1 MEAKLSSVAVEVLG
15 LRLTMKVP
23 RLGRS
28 WHRKEEPGYRV
39 DMVRSQ
45 EVGEGMNN
53 STARVEREDSLLRY
67 DNRVVNRLL
76 SLEQL
81 ENIENWLSQQ
91 PEVWKTEEGEEEE
104 VTEVGVGESSGQE
117 MKIGGT
123 SGQEEKEVD
132 TLDGAL
138 EKLTKATNYYRD
150 IANNTNKQ
158 QFLRKKIVTL
168 V

>member
-45 EVGEGMNN
+45 EVREGMNN

-91 PEVWKTEEGEEEE
+91 PEVWEIEEGEEEVGETSVQE
-104 VTEVGVGESSGQE
+104 VEVG
-117 MKIGGT
+117 
-123 SGQEEKEVD
+123 D
-132 TLDGAL
+132 TLDGGL

-150 IANNTNKQ
+150 IANNTYKQ
-158 QFLRKKIVTL
+158 KFLGKKIVTL

>member
-91 PEVWKTEEGEEEE
+91 PEIWKTEEGEEEE

-117 MKIGGT
+117 M
-123 SGQEEKEVD
+123 EVGD
-132 TLDGAL
+132 TLDGGL

-158 QFLRKKIVTL
+158 QFLRKKIVTM

>member
-45 EVGEGMNN
+45 EVREGMNN

-76 SLEQL
+76 SIKQL

-91 PEVWKTEEGEEEE
+91 PEVWEIEEGDEEEEE
-104 VTEVGVGESSGQE
+104 VVEMGGTGGQE
-117 MKIGGT
+117 M
-123 SGQEEKEVD
+123 EVGD
-132 TLDGAL
+132 TLDGGL
-138 EKLTKATNYYRD
+138 ERLTKATNYYRD
-150 IANNTNKQ
+150 IANNTSKQ
-158 QFLRKKIVTL
+158 KFLRKKIVTL

>member
-91 PEVWKTEEGEEEE
+91 PEVWKMEEGEEEE
-104 VTEVGVGESSGQE
+104 VGEMGVASGL
-117 MKIGGT
+117 
-123 SGQEEKEVD
+123 EEKEGD
-132 TLDGAL
+132 TLDEGL
-138 EKLTKATNYYRD
+138 EKLSKATNYYRD

>member
-1 MEAKLSSVAVEVLG
+1 M
-15 LRLTMKVP
+15 
-23 RLGRS
+23 
-28 WHRKEEPGYRV
+28 

-117 MKIGGT
+117 M
-123 SGQEEKEVD
+123 EVGD
-132 TLDGAL
+132 TLDGGL

>member
-45 EVGEGMNN
+45 EVREGMNN

-91 PEVWKTEEGEEEE
+91 PEVWKMEEGEEEE
-104 VTEVGVGESSGQE
+104 VGEVGGTGGQP
-117 MKIGGT
+117 GGT
-123 SGQEEKEVD
+123 GGQTTTE
-132 TLDGAL
+132 TLPTTQASRSSLG
-138 EKLTKATNYYRD
+138 
-150 IANNTNKQ
+150 
-158 QFLRKKIVTL
+158 RK
-168 V
+168 

>member
-45 EVGEGMNN
+45 EVREGMNN

-91 PEVWKTEEGEEEE
+91 PEVWEIEEGEEEE
-104 VTEVGVGESSGQE
+104 VAE
-117 MKIGGT
+117 MGLA
-123 SGQEEKEVD
+123 SGQEEKEGD
-132 TLDGAL
+132 TLDGGL

-150 IANNTNKQ
+150 IVNNTNKQ
-158 QFLRKKIVTL
+158 DFLRKKIVTL

>member
-1 MEAKLSSVAVEVLG
+1 
-15 LRLTMKVP
+15 MKVP

-76 SLEQL
+76 SLQQL

-104 VTEVGVGESSGQE
+104 VGVGES
-117 MKIGGT
+117 IGLEVEVGV
-123 SGQEEKEVD
+123 SCGLEEKEGD
-132 TLDGAL
+132 KLDGGL
-138 EKLTKATNYYRD
+138 EKLTKATNYYRY

-158 QFLRKKIVTL
+158 KFLRKKIVTL

>member
-91 PEVWKTEEGEEEE
+91 PERFQPGEGEEEE
-104 VTEVGVGESSGQE
+104 VGGPGELEVEVGGSCGL
-117 MKIGGT
+117 
-123 SGQEEKEVD
+123 EKKEGD
-132 TLDGAL
+132 TLDEGL
-138 EKLTKATNYYRD
+138 EKPSKATNCYRD

-158 QFLRKKIVTL
+158 KILRKKIVTL